1 MSNVKS
7 VLKSLYEE
15 KIVPELMKT
24 HGYKNI
30 HEVPKLIKV
39 VINSGIGSKQ
49 DKQYQEDA
57 VRDISL
63 IACQKPIVTKARVS
77 VSNFK
82 LREGMPVGI
91 KVTLRGEKM
100 WNFMYRFINL
110 ALPAIRDFRGVSS
123 KMDGQGNYTIG
134 ISDHTIFPE
143 ISADAKHINLG
154 MDITFVT
161 SAESDDE
168 GRELLKLVGVP
179 FRKSGQSQEQAA

>member
-15 KIVPELMKT
+15 NIVPELMKAQ
-24 HGYKNI
+24 GYKNL
-30 HEVPKLIKV
+30 HEIPKVVKV

-57 VRDISL
+57 VRDIAL
-63 IACQKPIVTKARVS
+63 IACQKPIVTKARLS

-100 WNFMYRFINL
+100 WNFLYRFINL
-110 ALPAIRDFRGVSS
+110 ALPAIRDFRGVSG
-123 KMDGQGNYTIG
+123 KLDGNGNYTIG

-143 ISADAKHINLG
+143 ISADAKHISLG
-154 MDITFVT
+154 MDITIVT
-161 SAESDDE
+161 SAKNDNE
-168 GRELLKLVGVP
+168 GRELLKLIGVP
-179 FRKSGQSQEQAA
+179 FRKNQSQEQAA